1 MLQRSWPLVAIL
13 LDVKL
18 HFLLELP
25 GNSLAV
31 FHTHLYNLE
40 GVPYETSLD
49 LLINSSICIE
59 RRRMVYFKHP
69 WPQLLVEHD
78 IESKE
83 FEAAIG
89 FLCLTA
95 AIDVLQLRLYRC
107 DGLDDYRLNLFPN
120 LTGWPGRT
128 RATLLD
134 RWLCHYAFQAVIKAQ
149 LVCIVVKVIV
159 LFIKR
164 VICEMGVWIVE
175 ILGRVILFG
184 SKSDQTIF
192 VQKNLH
198 WVNH

>member
-1 MLQRSWPLVAIL
+1 MLKRCWPLVGIL
-13 LDVKL
+13 LNVKL
-18 HFLLELP
+18 HFLLKLP
-25 GNSLAV
+25 SNSFTV
-31 FHTHLYNLE
+31 FHTHLYNLK
-40 GVPYETSLD
+40 GIPYEATLD
-49 LLINSSICIE
+49 LFINSSICIE
-59 RRRMVYFKHP
+59 RRSVVYFKHP

-83 FEAAIG
+83 FEATIR
-89 FLCLTA
+89 FLCLAA
-95 AIDVLQLRLYRC
+95 AINVLQLRLYRC

-128 RATLLD
+128 RATLLY

-149 LVCIVVKVIV
+149 LVRIVVKVIV

-164 VICEMGVWIVE
+164 VICEMGIWIIE

-184 SKSDQTIF
+184 SKPDQAIF